1 MSSEQHLAHDAGG
14 HESLE
19 HAHPTPKTY
28 ALIGLVLAIITMAE
42 VWAYTQHSIRPI
54 LVPVLLVLSACKF
67 AMVVGA
73 YMHLRFD
80 HPLFLGIFG
89 FGLAVA
95 GSIITALMFL
105 FGQYPVPH
113 QG

>member
-1 MSSEQHLAHDAGG
+1 MSSEQHLAHEAE
-14 HESLE
+14 HEGLE
-19 HAHPTPKTY
+19 HAHPKPKTY

-42 VWAYTQHSIRPI
+42 VWAYTQQSIRPI

-80 HPLFLGIFG
+80 HPLFLAIFG

-95 GSIITALMFL
+95 GSVITALMFL
-105 FGQYPVPH
+105 FGQYSLPH
-113 QG
+113 HG